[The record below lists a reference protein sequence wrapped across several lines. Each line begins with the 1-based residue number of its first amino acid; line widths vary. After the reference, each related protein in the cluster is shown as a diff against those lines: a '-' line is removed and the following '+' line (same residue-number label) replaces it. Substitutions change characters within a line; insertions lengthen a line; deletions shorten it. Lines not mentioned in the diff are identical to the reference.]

1 MVPVTVPVSHIHRT
15 FFGKLSSSLSRR
27 RWYPRSDPLQYP
39 KTGTEN
45 QYRQLDYRGMLPL
58 VVALVVAAVLVLALE
73 VHLVLALAEEVHLVL
88 ALAEEDHHQRYNP
101 VGPIGTTVPYQQ
113 EDSGWYI
120 QNL

>member
-45 QYRQLDYRGMLPL
+45 QYRQLDYRGMLLL
-58 VVALVVAAVLVLALE
+58 VVALVVAVLVLALE
-73 VHLVLALAEEVHLVL
+73 VHLVLALEVQLVL

-101 VGPIGTTVPYQQ
+101 VGPIGTTVPHQH